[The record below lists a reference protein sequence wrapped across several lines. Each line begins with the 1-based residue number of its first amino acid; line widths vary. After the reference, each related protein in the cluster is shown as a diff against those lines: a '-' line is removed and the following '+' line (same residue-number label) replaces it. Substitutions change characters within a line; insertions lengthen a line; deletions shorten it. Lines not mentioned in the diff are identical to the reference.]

1 MMEQQ
6 RNWYKQG
13 AALLK
18 ELSNTSFPEK
28 IVALWYLGQSGFAL
42 KTKGLLVFFDPVFAD
57 LQALDGTT
65 QRYYPAPF
73 SPEEAARTGVSFVF
87 CSHDHL
93 DHLQPETVVP
103 MAKTQPKLKIV
114 IPAPAVRKAVSLGVP
129 EGQIIAA
136 HADQIIRLPDGC
148 ICTPIPAAHETYE
161 LDENGDHRAL
171 SYIFQT
177 SDGMKLFHAGDA
189 VVTPELVERLRR
201 EHGLDAALLPINGA
215 DYKRR
220 LRGLVGNMSS
230 REAADL
236 ADDIDA
242 DLVIPCHYDM
252 VFRNG
257 ENPLHFAEYM
267 QTYYPGRKFHIL
279 SLGER
284 LLLTPAYAGGAPQT
298 TGEECSQCLANEKN

>member
-6 RNWYKQG
+6 RSWYKQG
-13 AALLK
+13 ADLLN
-18 ELSNTSFPEK
+18 ELSSTSFPGK
-28 IVALWYLGQSGFAL
+28 IAALWYLGQSGFAV
-42 KTKGLLVFFDPVFAD
+42 KTKELLVFFDPVFAD
-57 LQALDGTT
+57 LQNSDGTT
-65 QRYYPAPF
+65 RRYYPAPF

-93 DHLQPETVVP
+93 DHFQPETVVP
-103 MAKTQPKLKIV
+103 MAKTQPKLQIV
-114 IPAPAVRKAVSLGVP
+114 IPAPSVRKAVSLGVP

-136 HADQIIRLPDGC
+136 HADRPIRLPDGC

-171 SYIFQT
+171 SYLFQT
-177 SDGMKLFHAGDA
+177 SDGMKLFHAGDTVA
-189 VVTPELVERLRR
+189 TPELVERLQR

-220 LRGLVGNMSS
+220 FRGVVGNMNS

-236 ADDIDA
+236 ANDIDA

-257 ENPLHFAEYM
+257 EDPLRFAEYM
-267 QTYYPGRKFHIL
+267 QIYYPGRKFHIL

-284 LLLTPAYAGGAPQT
+284 FLLAPAYIGGAPRTAGCVQE
-298 TGEECSQCLANEKN
+298 TGS